1 MDQPTTVN
9 NLENVVGKEKL
20 KKIDTVLKKFLAKNK
35 TDPDYLKAYIR
46 IDDVDFAAT
55 DKTVACMIMFRN
67 KYDTRHT
74 GIHYYQEHDKEF
86 KKIENQSAIEEIAA
100 GYPDVPAL
108 YHNLDLTDYTS
119 FELDQKQIEDLIKV
133 NDAMIDICK
142 MKGIN
147 PVCKLFAFNNIFFS
161 VEGVKDMGFEYKIQ
175 QENNLKDCIDFTYN
189 PELMA
194 NILKSIKEFKK
205 FVNTATFYY
214 KEGESLV
221 VRAVDVDY
229 EYTFMLAR
237 KISEEPKK
245 TKKSP
250 ELKIEEAEV
259 SYAMTIK
266 K

>member
-1 MDQPTTVN
+1 MVEPTTVN

-20 KKIDTVLKKFLAKNK
+20 KKIDVVLKKFIASNK
-35 TDPDYLKAYIR
+35 TDPDHLKAYMR

-55 DKTVACMIMFRN
+55 DKTIACMIMFRN

-74 GIHYYQEHDKEF
+74 GIDYYQVHDKEF
-86 KKIENQSAIEEIAA
+86 RKIENQAAIDEIAA

-108 YHNLDLTDYTS
+108 FHDLDLTDYAS
-119 FELDQKQIEDLIKV
+119 FEVDQKEVEYLIKV

-147 PVCKLFAFNNIFFS
+147 PVCKLFAFNNVHLS
-161 VEGVKDMGFEYKIQ
+161 VEGVKDMNFEYKLQ
-175 QENNLKDCIDFTYN
+175 QETPLNTYIDFTYN

-194 NILKSIKEFKK
+194 NILKSIKELKK
-205 FVNTATFYY
+205 FVNTAIFHY

-221 VRAVDVDY
+221 IRTVDVDY

-237 KISEEPKK
+237 KIAEEPKK
-245 TKKSP
+245 LKKSSNV
-250 ELKIEEAEV
+250 KCEEAEIN
-259 SYAMTIK
+259 YAMTIK
-266 K
+266 G

>member
-20 KKIDTVLKKFLAKNK
+20 KKIDVVLKKFIASNK
-35 TDPDYLKAYIR
+35 TDPDHLKAYMR

-74 GIHYYQEHDKEF
+74 GIDYYQVHDKEF
-86 KKIENQSAIEEIAA
+86 KKIENQSAIDEIAA

-108 YHNLDLTDYTS
+108 YHNLDLTDYVS
-119 FELDQKQIEDLIKV
+119 FEVDQKEVEDLIKV

-147 PVCKLFAFNNIFFS
+147 PVCKLFAFNHVHLS
-161 VEGVKDMGFEYKIQ
+161 VEGVKDMSFEYKLQ
-175 QENNLKDCIDFTYN
+175 QETPLNIYIDFTYN

-194 NILKSIKEFKK
+194 NILKSIKELKK
-205 FVNTATFYY
+205 FTDKATFYY

-245 TKKSP
+245 PKKSP
-250 ELKIEEAEV
+250 ELKLEEAEV

-266 K
+266 E

>member
-1 MDQPTTVN
+1 MDQPTTIN

-35 TDPDYLKAYIR
+35 TDPDHLKAYMR

-74 GIHYYQEHDKEF
+74 GIEYYQEHEKEY
-86 KKIENQSAIEEIAA
+86 KKIENQAAIDEIAA
-100 GYPDVPAL
+100 NYPDVPAL

-147 PVCKLFAFNNIFFS
+147 PVCKLFAFNSIYFS
-161 VEGVKDMGFEYKIQ
+161 VEGVKDMSFEYKIQ
-175 QENNLKDCIDFTYN
+175 QESDLSDSIDFTYN

-194 NILKSIKEFKK
+194 NILKSIKELKK
-205 FVNTATFYY
+205 FTDKATFYY
-214 KEGESLV
+214 KEGQPLAVKS
-221 VRAVDVDY
+221 VDVDY
-229 EYTFMLAR
+229 EYTFLLAR
-237 KISEEPKK
+237 KIK
-245 TKKSP
+245 
-250 ELKIEEAEV
+250 
-259 SYAMTIK
+259 
-266 K
+266 